1 MHLPLLSAERAL
13 IEEEEA
19 AAGCPFWI
27 TTGSGA
33 PRGGPGGLKCREAT
47 GDAEWGWA
55 VWEPPAHLHWGP
67 ARPNQ
72 P

>member
-33 PRGGPGGLKCREAT
+33 PRGGPGGLKCREVT

-55 VWEPPAHLHWGP
+55 V
-67 ARPNQ
+67 
-72 P
+72 